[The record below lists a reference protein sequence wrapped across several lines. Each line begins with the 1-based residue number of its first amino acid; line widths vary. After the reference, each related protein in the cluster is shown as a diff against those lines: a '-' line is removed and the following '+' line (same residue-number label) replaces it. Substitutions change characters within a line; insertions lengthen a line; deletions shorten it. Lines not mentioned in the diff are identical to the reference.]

1 MNNPSLKDQVISSI
15 KDLQEVYQYL
25 NENGLLNMKQ
35 TDIDTR
41 KAQLSILTK
50 LLNEGK
56 PISQTQ
62 IPPPITPEYIYCTST
77 VERNSQFEAVISFLS
92 KCANVFKEKAKEI
105 LIQNKND
112 KSKSISLSK
121 PLLERKKV
129 YEFLIDKYKEAYSNE
144 WTPAPIMRKIE
155 ETKTIVDT
163 SFIPYYA
170 INILIQGT
178 FQFKKN
184 NLLFFIE
191 LPNKQKIVKQVNI
204 DPNGNINYKET
215 IKLTIQ
221 QVNKNEIV
229 PMGFIIFKQES
240 NNTRKQLAFGKC
252 ELFVKSTTRSY
263 VELHTEFK
271 SHEKGNKP
279 FGEKVI
285 VCYQVDKQE
294 TKYITNTYTVYKIL
308 KVYQPMR
315 GSIKLYDTP
324 EKISSNQQI
333 VSYILNEYKSL
344 NSSLT
349 TEQHSLRKIQPSLI
363 TINNITQE
371 NKIKT
376 INEPVTESVVD
387 NNEQQQQQEINNDMD
402 NINIENDIQTQRQL
416 QIKEKFDKEMDLLDL
431 DVGLAKLEK
440 ELEIDNEEFNEFYQD
455 GFNEELLNDPDI
467 PQSYETLKL
476 IEWRINQYEKN
487 KQGDK
492 YPTDIK
498 NNIAV
503 LNVLKSRIEE
513 GMKNGKFSNKDFI
526 PFTQKVLDFNKQ
538 LYKYFKYKNEEH
550 KSSIIKDKIFI
561 LLEEIYTLSNS
572 E

>member
-15 KDLQEVYQYL
+15 KDLQEAYQYL

-41 KAQLSILTK
+41 KAQLSTLTK

-56 PISQTQ
+56 PISPTQ

-77 VERNSQFEAVISFLS
+77 AERNSQFEAVISFLS
-92 KCANVFKEKAKEI
+92 KCAKTFKEKAKEI
-105 LIQNKND
+105 LIKNMND
-112 KSKSISLSK
+112 KLKSISLSK

-129 YEFLIDKYKEAYSNE
+129 YEFLIEKYKEAYSNE

-184 NLLFFIE
+184 SLLFFIE
-191 LPNKQKIVKQVNI
+191 LPNKQKIVKQVNV
-204 DPNGNINYKET
+204 DPNNGNINYKET

-221 QVNKNEIV
+221 QVHKNEVV

-263 VELHTEFK
+263 IEVHTEFK
-271 SHEKGNKP
+271 SYEKGNKP

-285 VCYQVDKQE
+285 VSYQVDKQE
-294 TKYITNTYTVYKIL
+294 TKYITNTYTMYKIL

-324 EKISSNQQI
+324 EKILSNQQI

-344 NSSLT
+344 NSST
-349 TEQHSLRKIQPSLI
+349 GQHSFHKVQPSTI

-371 NKIKT
+371 NEIKT
-376 INEPVTESVVD
+376 INEPVTASVVD
-387 NNEQQQQQEINNDMD
+387 NNEQQEEINND
-402 NINIENDIQTQRQL
+402 INIENDIQTQKQL
-416 QIKEKFDKEMDLLDL
+416 QIKEQFDKEIDLLDL

-455 GFNEELLNDPDI
+455 GFSEELLNDPDI
-467 PQSYETLKL
+467 PQSYETLQL
-476 IEWRINQYEKN
+476 SEWRINQYEKN

-498 NNIAV
+498 KNISI
-503 LNVLKSRIEE
+503 LNVLKNGIEE

-526 PFTQKVLDFNKQ
+526 SFTQKVLDFNKQ

-550 KSSIIKDKIFI
+550 KSTIIKNKIFI

-572 E
+572 V

>member
-15 KDLQEVYQYL
+15 KDLQEAYQYL

-50 LLNEGK
+50 LLNQGK
-56 PISQTQ
+56 PISPTQ

-77 VERNSQFEAVISFLS
+77 AERNSQFEAVISFLS
-92 KCANVFKEKAKEI
+92 NRAKAFKEKAREI
-105 LIQNKND
+105 LIQNMND
-112 KSKSISLSK
+112 KLKSISLSR
-121 PLLERKKV
+121 PLLEGKKV
-129 YEFLIDKYKEAYSNE
+129 YEFLVDKYKEAYANE
-144 WTPAPIMRKIE
+144 WTPAPIIRKIE

-163 SFIPYYA
+163 SFIPHYA

-184 NLLFFIE
+184 SLLFFIE
-191 LPNKQKIVKQVNI
+191 LPNKQKIVKAVNV

-221 QVNKNEIV
+221 QVNKNELV

-252 ELFVKSTTRSY
+252 ELFVKNSTRSY
-263 VELHTEFK
+263 VEVHTEFK
-271 SHEKGNKP
+271 SYEKGNKP

-285 VCYQVDKQE
+285 VSYQVDKQE

-333 VSYILNEYKSL
+333 VSYIVNQYKGT
-344 NSSLT
+344 NSS
-349 TEQHSLRKIQPSLI
+349 TEKHSQRTIQPSPI
-363 TINNITQE
+363 PINNVTQKNE
-371 NKIKT
+371 IKT
-376 INEPVTESVVD
+376 INEPVTASVSD
-387 NNEQQQQQEINNDMD
+387 NNEQQQEETNNDID
-402 NINIENDIQTQRQL
+402 NIENDIQAQRQL
-416 QIKEKFDKEMDLLDL
+416 QIKEQFDKEIDLLEL

-455 GFNEELLNDPDI
+455 GFSEELLNDPDI

-476 IEWRINQYEKN
+476 SEWRINQYEKN

-492 YPTDIK
+492 CPTDIEQ
-498 NNIAV
+498 NIAV
-503 LNVLKSRIEE
+503 LNVLKNGIEE
-513 GMKNGKFSNKDFI
+513 GIKSGKFTNKDFI
-526 PFTQKVLDFNKQ
+526 QFTQKVLDFNKQ

-550 KSSIIKDKIFI
+550 KSTIVKDKILI
-561 LLEEIYTLSNS
+561 LLEELDSLSNS